1 MRMVLAVLLAAGGLV
16 VAAPAAADPETC
28 PPACDRIPDSAWI
41 ASWAIPLNSR
51 YGWPRL
57 PGLAVTATAPRFRFE
72 ELCASPPVAQDPRS
86 YVVAEKAAV
95 ANPDGQWQLQAQVLH
110 WRGETWRG
118 GQLAEDVFN
127 TAVAALRSCQRTNP
141 SASPSLTTLGTGPDG
156 GRGQRAGDPAP
167 VPGGRP
173 GQQHGHRTGAVVDL
187 PAADRRGRRRPTTRC
202 STRSARR
209 CARPISGRARSAPVQ
224 LSRTSSPTSAR
235 SFCAPGGCQRDAQS
249 RDSRP
254 AGPGHRRRAGPAR
267 ARRHLRCPA
276 GQAIRTRGGRLG
288 QRCRS
293 SPRSPSRC
301 SPTP

>member
-1 MRMVLAVLLAAGGLV
+1 M
-16 VAAPAAADPETC
+16 
-28 PPACDRIPDSAWI
+28 CDRIPDSAWI

-141 SASPSLTTLGTGPDG
+141 AASPSLTTWNRTGWRPWSA
-156 GRGQRAGDPAP
+156 GRSILHQYLVANPANSTITELALWSTAPPLTAWPAP
-167 VPGGRP
+167 GDDTVLDAL
-173 GQQHGHRTGAVVDL
+173 GAPL
-187 PAADRRGRRRPTTRC
+187 CTAYIG
-202 STRSARR
+202 S
-209 CARPISGRARSAPVQ
+209 
-224 LSRTSSPTSAR
+224 
-235 SFCAPGGCQRDAQS
+235 
-249 RDSRP
+249 
-254 AGPGHRRRAGPAR
+254 
-267 ARRHLRCPA
+267 CP
-276 GQAIRTRGGRLG
+276 
-288 QRCRS
+288 
-293 SPRSPSRC
+293 
-301 SPTP
+301 